1 MTSVHHS
8 PAEAASM
15 TDTVHGTA
23 DARFDG
29 VRALLADNI
38 RSGTEVGASIAVDL
52 HGEMIVDLWGGYAD
66 AARTKPWSA
75 DTIVNV
81 WSSTKT
87 VTALA
92 ALMLVDRGEL
102 DVFAPVATYWPEF
115 AANGKQAVEVRH
127 LLSHTS
133 GVSGWDTPFSI
144 EDMYDWETSTSRL
157 AAQAP
162 WWQPGTASGYQASN
176 MGHLVGEVV
185 RRVSGKTLKEF
196 VRTEIAEPL
205 GADFQIGALPGDDH
219 RVAEMIPFKTRAF
232 DLDQIDR
239 DSVLGKTLW
248 GPMGDPN
255 SANTAEWRRADI
267 GAVNGH
273 GNARSMARV
282 LSVLSLG
289 GTVDGIRLLG
299 PDTIDLIFQEQA
311 NGVDLVL
318 GVPLRWGIGF
328 GLPQPE
334 TVPSIPTDERICFW
348 GGWGGSMIVAHP
360 DRGLTISYM
369 MNKMA
374 DGVILG
380 SDAAHSYVTAIY
392 EALA

>member
-1 MTSVHHS
+1 MTDTLH
-8 PAEAASM
+8 PAIG
-15 TDTVHGTA
+15 DTVHGTA
-23 DARFDG
+23 DARFDKL
-29 VRALLADNI
+29 RAIFADNI
-38 RSGTEVGASIAVDL
+38 RSGAEVGASIAVDF
-52 HGEMIVDLWGGYAD
+52 HGEMIADLWGGYAD
-66 AARTKPWSA
+66 ADRTKPWSA
-75 DTIVNV
+75 DTIVNM

-92 ALMLVDRGEL
+92 ALILVDRGEL
-102 DVFAPVATYWPEF
+102 DVFEPVATYWPEF
-115 AANGKQAVEVRH
+115 AANGKEAVEVRH
-127 LLSHTS
+127 IMSHTS

-144 EDMYDWETSTSRL
+144 EDMYDWDKSTSQL

-162 WWQPGTASGYQASN
+162 WWEPGTASGYQSSN

-205 GADFQIGALPGDDH
+205 GADFQIGALPQDDH
-219 RVAEMIPFKTRAF
+219 RVAEIIPFKTRAF
-232 DLDQIDR
+232 DLTQIEPG
-239 DSVLGKTLW
+239 SVLWKTLY

-255 SANTAEWRRADI
+255 SANTLAWRRADM

-273 GNARSMARV
+273 GNARSMARI
-282 LSVLSLG
+282 LSAISLG
-289 GTVDGIRLLG
+289 GTVDGVRLLG

-318 GVPLRWGIGF
+318 GVPLRWGIGY

-334 TVPSIPTDERICFW
+334 TVPSIPADERIAFW
-348 GGWGGSMIVAHP
+348 GGWGGSMIIAHP

-369 MNKMA
+369 MNKMS
-374 DGVILG
+374 DGVIIG
-380 SDAAHSYVTAIY
+380 SDVANSYVTAIY

>member
-1 MTSVHHS
+1 MTN
-8 PAEAASM
+8 
-15 TDTVHGTA
+15 TVHPAITDSVQGTA
-23 DARFDG
+23 DARFDK
-29 VRALLADNI
+29 VRSLLADNI
-38 RSGTEVGASIAVDL
+38 RSGAEVGASIAVDL
-52 HGEMIVDLWGGYAD
+52 NGEMVADLWGGYAD
-66 AARTKPWSA
+66 ANRTKPWSA
-75 DTIVNV
+75 DTIVNM

-92 ALMLVDRGEL
+92 ALILVDRGEL
-102 DVFAPVATYWPEF
+102 DVFEPVATYWPEF
-115 AANGKQAVEVRH
+115 AANGKEAVEVRH
-127 LLSHTS
+127 LMSHTS

-144 EDMYDWETSTSRL
+144 EDMYDWEKSTSQL

-162 WWQPGTASGYQASN
+162 WWEPGTASGYHASN
-176 MGHLVGEVV
+176 YGHLIGEVV

-205 GADFQIGALPGDDH
+205 GADFQIGALPQDDH
-219 RVAEMIPFKTRAF
+219 RVAEIIPFKTRAF
-232 DLDQIDR
+232 DVSQIDR
-239 DSVLGKTLW
+239 NSVFGKTLF

-255 SANTAEWRRADI
+255 SANTVEWRRADM

-273 GNARSMARV
+273 GNARSMARI
-282 LSVLSLG
+282 LSVISLG
-289 GTVDGIRLLG
+289 GTVDGVRLLG

-318 GVPLRWGIGF
+318 GVPLRWGIGY

-334 TVPSIPTDERICFW
+334 TVPAIPGDGRIAFW
-348 GGWGGSMIVAHP
+348 GGWGGSMIIAHP

-369 MNKMA
+369 MNKMS
-374 DGVILG
+374 DGVII
-380 SDAAHSYVTAIY
+380 SSPVADTYITAIY

>member
-1 MTSVHHS
+1 
-8 PAEAASM
+8 M

-23 DARFDG
+23 DARFDK
-29 VRALLADNI
+29 VRSLLEDNI
-38 RSGTEVGASIAVDL
+38 RSGAEVGASLAVDL
-52 HGEMIVDLWGGYAD
+52 DGAMVVDLWGGHAD
-66 AARTKPWSA
+66 AARTTPWSS

-92 ALMLVDRGEL
+92 ALVLVDRGQIDPFE
-102 DVFAPVATYWPEF
+102 PVATYWPEF
-115 AANGKQAVEVRH
+115 AANGKGAIEVRH
-127 LLSHTS
+127 ILSHTS
-133 GVSGWDTPFSI
+133 GVSGWDVPFEI
-144 EDMYDWETSTSRL
+144 QDMYDWEKSTSRL

-162 WWQPGTASGYQASN
+162 WWDPGTASGYHSSN

-205 GADFQIGALPGDDH
+205 GADFQIGALPQDDH
-219 RVAEMIPFKTRAF
+219 RVAEIIPFKTRAF
-232 DLDQIDR
+232 DVSQIDP
-239 DSVLGKTLW
+239 DSVLWKTLY

-255 SANTAEWRRADI
+255 SANTFAWRRADM

-273 GNARSMARV
+273 TNARGIARV
-282 LSVLSLG
+282 MSAISRG
-289 GTVDGIRLLG
+289 GTVDGVKLLG
-299 PDTIDLIFQEQA
+299 PETIDLIFQEQA

-318 GVPLRWGIGF
+318 GVPLRWGIGYS
-328 GLPQPE
+328 LPQPV
-334 TVPSIPTDERICFW
+334 TVPAIPADERIAFW
-348 GGWGGSMIVAHP
+348 GGWGGSMIIAHP

-374 DGVILG
+374 DGVIIG
-380 SDAAHSYVTAIY
+380 SPTANQYVTAIY

>member
-1 MTSVHHS
+1 MTNI
-8 PAEAASM
+8 
-15 TDTVHGTA
+15 VHGSA
-23 DARFDG
+23 DARFDK
-29 VRALLADNI
+29 VRSILEDNI
-38 RSGTEVGASIAVDL
+38 RSGTEAGASIAVDL
-52 HGEMIVDLWGGYAD
+52 DGEMVADLWGGYAD
-66 AARTKPWSA
+66 AEHTKPWSS
-75 DTIVNV
+75 DTIVNI

-102 DVFAPVATYWPEF
+102 DVFKPVATYWPEF
-115 AANGKQAVEVRH
+115 AANGKEAIEVRH
-127 LLSHTS
+127 IMSHTS
-133 GVSGWDTPFSI
+133 GVSGWDTPFTI
-144 EDMYDWETSTSRL
+144 EDMCNWEKSTTQL

-162 WWQPGTASGYQASN
+162 WWEPGTASGYHSSN

-205 GADFQIGALPGDDH
+205 GADFQIGALPQDDH
-219 RVAEMIPFKTRAF
+219 RVAEIIPFKSRAF
-232 DLDQIDR
+232 DLSQLEP
-239 DSVLGKTLW
+239 DSVLWKTMY

-255 SANTAEWRRADI
+255 SANTQAWRRADM

-273 GNARSMARV
+273 GNARSMARI
-282 LSVLSLG
+282 LSVISRG
-289 GTVDGIRLLG
+289 GTVDGVKFLG

-318 GVPLRWGIGF
+318 GVPLRWGIGY

-334 TVPSIPTDERICFW
+334 TVPSLPDDERIAFW
-348 GGWGGSMIVAHP
+348 GGWGGSMIIAHP

-374 DGVILG
+374 DGVII
-380 SDAAHSYVTAIY
+380 SSEVANSYISAIY

>member
-1 MTSVHHS
+1 MT
-8 PAEAASM
+8 E
-15 TDTVHGTA
+15 TVQGTA
-23 DARFDG
+23 DARFAK
-29 VRALLADNI
+29 VRSILEENI
-38 RSGTEVGASIAVDL
+38 RSGEEVGASLAVDL
-52 HGEMIVDLWGGYAD
+52 DGEMILDLWGGHTD
-66 AARTKPWSA
+66 AARTTPWTA

-102 DVFAPVATYWPEF
+102 DLSEPVATYWPEF
-115 AANGKQAVEVRH
+115 AASGKEAVEIRH
-127 LLSHTS
+127 IMSHTS
-133 GVSGWDTPFSI
+133 GVSGWDVPFEI
-144 EDMYDWETSTSRL
+144 EDMYDWEKSTSRL

-162 WWQPGTASGYQASN
+162 WWEPGTASGYHSFN
-176 MGHLVGEVV
+176 MGHLIGEVV

-205 GADFQIGALPGDDH
+205 GADFQIGALPQDDH
-219 RVAEMIPFKTRAF
+219 RVAEIIPFKTRAF
-232 DLDQIDR
+232 DVSQIAP
-239 DSVLGKTLW
+239 DSVQWKTQH

-255 SANTAEWRRADI
+255 SANTIPWRRADM

-273 GNARSMARV
+273 TNARGIARV
-282 LSVLSLG
+282 MSAVSRG
-289 GTVDGIRLLG
+289 GTVDGVTLLR
-299 PDTIDLIFQEQA
+299 PETVDLIFQEQA

-318 GVPLRWGIGF
+318 GVPLRWGIGY

-334 TVPSIPTDERICFW
+334 TVPAIPADERIAFW
-348 GGWGGSMIVAHP
+348 CGWGGSMIIAHP

-374 DGVILG
+374 DGVIIG
-380 SDAAHSYVTAIY
+380 SPAANQYVTAIY